1 MEMPNRPNMFIK
13 ELKIYLDYFR
23 NEIEDF
29 MDEPSAKQKKKLE
42 KFKLNLLDGISY
54 YQELFTNKT
63 NLFQHSKNQLLGEL
77 EELKY
82 SLTGINLEPKVSR
95 PIST

>member
-1 MEMPNRPNMFIK
+1 MPNRPNMFVK

-63 NLFQHSKNQLLGEL
+63 NLFQQSKNQLLGEL
-77 EELKY
+77 EELKD
-82 SLTGINLEPKVSR
+82 SLTGINLEPKVSK
-95 PIST
+95 PISI